1 MSSTPML
8 PTEAMTVLTSLV
20 NRFSD
25 APEGPAA
32 TPDPRG
38 DALRLL
44 ALLIPTLRMALEH
57 AAANFGSSPVRSAV
71 FLRLT
76 ESLYRQAGYG
86 QLLAVSRS
94 VDAQVH
100 QITEEPLAALNQIL
114 EDSDAA
120 ATHTLP
126 ADVPTPAGRKP
137 LFREDCDFLEDQLNL
152 THFQAQHR
160 VESAENL
167 LPHTGFNGQPIP
179 PKFPHLGKVL
189 SDGAADPKS
198 LASLA
203 KKFEGLGPAAGSGME
218 RELADAVRTRNSK
231 GTEQLLKDQAKR
243 LNEHT
248 VAEREEF
255 EDYFIGIDFL
265 GHTPKGYEYKIIT
278 TAEGHELLSSAADIL
293 NSPRSKAGTK
303 PSTDTPASTQA
314 TPPATTPELPAEPA
328 ETSGSDHAA
337 DSPSIPAPK
346 GPPLPEWAA
355 AKGTAL
361 EDRPV
366 GGIADPLVPC
376 VPNLYDQLDP
386 NTELRPGESIE
397 SALTRQR
404 ARRLHQL
411 VLDALRMITT
421 PDGIPPSREGKHGAV
436 GNDEEMPLPPNV
448 MLNVTMSYETFIGQL
463 EKAGV
468 SDHGADISPAN
479 CRRLACIAGII
490 PIVLNGEDV
499 PLALGR
505 TRRYFNRAQR
515 RAIAVRDKGCINP
528 GCTVKIGRCEAH
540 HIDLWILGGRTDVDR
555 GCLLCPMCHAAYH
568 AGKFKIKV
576 MGGIPHV
583 IQPRSRD
590 PLQLPRRN
598 WIFHPTASAAAA

>member
-1 MSSTPML
+1 MSNTQTL
-8 PTEAMTVLTSLV
+8 ATEAVAALTHLV
-20 NRFSD
+20 NRSSD
-25 APEGPAA
+25 TPEGSAS

-38 DALRLL
+38 DALRVL
-44 ALLIPTLRMALEH
+44 ALIIPTLRLALDQAG
-57 AAANFGSSPVRSAV
+57 AAIGSSPVRAAA
-71 FLRLT
+71 FLKLT

-94 VDAQVH
+94 ADAQVH
-100 QITEEPLAALNQIL
+100 RITEEPLAELNAFL
-114 EDSDAA
+114 DDPDVA
-120 ATHTLP
+120 ATSSLP

-137 LFREDCDFLEDQLNL
+137 LFREDCDFIEDQLNL

-167 LPHTGFNGQPIP
+167 LPHTGFNGKEIP
-179 PKFPHLGKVL
+179 AKFPLLGNVL
-189 SDGAADPKS
+189 TEAAADPKS

-203 KKFEGLGPAAGSGME
+203 KKFEGLGAQAGSGME

-243 LNEHT
+243 LNEHA

-265 GHTPKGYEYKIIT
+265 GRTRKGYEYKIIT
-278 TAEGHELLSSAADIL
+278 TAEGHELLASAADIL
-293 NSPRSKAGTK
+293 NSPRSKAGT
-303 PSTDTPASTQA
+303 
-314 TPPATTPELPAEPA
+314 TPELPAE
-328 ETSGSDHAA
+328 TSGTDNAA
-337 DSPSIPAPK
+337 SSPSTAAPK

-361 EDRPV
+361 EDRPT
-366 GGIADPLVPC
+366 GGIAEPQAPA

-386 NTELRPGESIE
+386 NTNLRPGESIE

-411 VLDALRMITT
+411 VLDALRRITT
-421 PDGIPPSREGKHGAV
+421 PGGLRTTRKANNAAVEGE
-436 GNDEEMPLPPNV
+436 EEMPLPPNV
-448 MLNVTMSYETFIGQL
+448 MLNVTISYEAFIGQL
-463 EKAGV
+463 EAAGV
-468 SDHGADISPAN
+468 TDHGEDISAVN
-479 CRRLACIAGII
+479 CRRLACTAGIM
-490 PIVLNGEDV
+490 PIVLNGEDL

-528 GCTVKIGRCEAH
+528 GCTMKIGRCEAH

-576 MGGIPHV
+576 IDGIPHV

-598 WIFHPTASAAAA
+598 WIFHPTASAVAA

>member
-1 MSSTPML
+1 MSSTPTL
-8 PTEAMTVLTSLV
+8 PAEALAALTTLV

-25 APEGPAA
+25 TPEGSAPA
-32 TPDPRG
+32 PDPRG
-38 DALRLL
+38 DALRVL
-44 ALLIPTLRMALEH
+44 ALLIPTLRLALDQAG
-57 AAANFGSSPVRSAV
+57 AAIGSSPVRAAA

-76 ESLYRQAGYG
+76 ENLYRQAGYG

-94 VDAQVH
+94 ADAQVH
-100 QITEEPLAALNQIL
+100 QITEEPLAELNAML
-114 EDSDAA
+114 DDPDVA
-120 ATHTLP
+120 ATLPLP

-160 VESAENL
+160 VESAKNL
-167 LPHTGFNGQPIP
+167 VPHTGFNGQEVPA
-179 PKFPHLGKVL
+179 KFPLLGKVL

-203 KKFEGLGPAAGSGME
+203 KKFEGLGPEAGSGME
-218 RELADAVRTRNSK
+218 RELAEAVRTRNSQ
-231 GTEQLLKDQAKR
+231 GTERLLKDQAKR
-243 LNEHT
+243 LNEQT

-265 GHTPKGYEYKIIT
+265 GHTRKGFEYKITT
-278 TAEGHELLSSAADIL
+278 TAEGHELLSSAADLL
-293 NSPRSKAGTK
+293 NSPRTKAGTK
-303 PSTDTPASTQA
+303 PNSGAPSSTEG
-314 TPPATTPELPAEPA
+314 TTSELPTESAA
-328 ETSGSDHAA
+328 TSGV
-337 DSPSIPAPK
+337 PAPT
-346 GPPLPEWAA
+346 GLPLPDWAA
-355 AKGTAL
+355 AEGTAP

-366 GGIADPLVPC
+366 GGIPEPEVPA

-397 SALTRQR
+397 SALARQR

-411 VLDALRMITT
+411 VLDALRIMTT
-421 PDGIPPSREGKHGAV
+421 SAGKPNATQCN
-436 GNDEEMPLPPNV
+436 GNTLDNEAEMPLPPNV
-448 MLNVTMSYETFIGQL
+448 MLNVTINYEAFIGQL
-463 EKAGV
+463 EAAGIT
-468 SDHGADISPAN
+468 DHGEDISAVN
-479 CRRLACIAGII
+479 CRRLACVAGIM

-528 GCTVKIGRCEAH
+528 GCTMKIVRCEAH
-540 HIDLWILGGRTDVDR
+540 HIDLWIRGGKTDVDR

-568 AGKFKIKV
+568 AGKFKITVIK
-576 MGGIPHV
+576 GIPHV